1 MYPNLKSQSEAITAF
16 SEITERLRQDAILG
30 KWMGITPDYFDL
42 DTKYNDEITLSVKY
56 NIEKVGS
63 FHIKLEGCLEGH
75 YNPSGIWL
83 CIDFSRSLHIRGVHI
98 KYLLDSLE
106 RFSLNFI
113 EFDEDYHPC
122 LNPDDFW
129 HFTLCSKY
137 ESEENNLYD
146 DFVMLLNKFISCIKD
161 FRINYI

>member
-1 MYPNLKSQSEAITAF
+1 MYPNLKSQNKAIMAF
-16 SEITERLRQDAILG
+16 CEITEKLRQDAILG
-30 KWMGITPDYFDL
+30 KWMGIIPDYFDL
-42 DTKYNDEITLSVKY
+42 NTKYEDEITLSVMY

-63 FHIKLEGCLEGH
+63 FHIKLEAFLEGH

-83 CIDFSRSLHIRGVHI
+83 CLDFWRALDISGVHI
-98 KYLLDSLE
+98 KSLLDTLE
-106 RFSLNFI
+106 KFGLNFK

-137 ESEENNLYD
+137 ESENNNLYE
-146 DFVMLLNKFISCIKD
+146 DFVILLNKFISCIKD
-161 FRINYI
+161 FRLIL